1 MCIKAYFLPYWTLT
15 GSIITIVDFFTFVIL
30 EVELD
35 FKMHI
40 MSIENQITDYYF
52 FSHQIMI
59 KRSKNVSLH
68 PRAQNSGNNNK
79 YRE

>member
-35 FKMHI
+35 FKMHVYRESNYI
-40 MSIENQITDYYF
+40 LLF
-52 FSHQIMI
+52 LFSHQIMI